1 MRDEE
6 FRRLKSRHI
15 KDKHTIGALR
25 MKVEAQA
32 LELQRALD
40 VPELQAEAYLDLLE
54 RAPDDTA
61 GVKERGAAFDDGA
74 TATDVDGAAR
84 RSRNDEGY
92 RTYDPAGVDAGD
104 GSADEDDEDRSMR
117 YLVRKQDARAA
128 AVGDAEVDPQKI
140 LDPEWIQ
147 EMALQSERRK
157 KQFQKKRK
165 EQCVLGAL
173 ALACRHTVSAD
184 TFCIC

>member
-54 RAPDDTA
+54 RAPDDAA
-61 GVKERGAAFDDGA
+61 GGKERAVAFDDST
-74 TATDVDGAAR
+74 TATDADGTAR

-92 RTYDPAGVDAGD
+92 RTYDPAGVDADD
-104 GSADEDDEDRSMR
+104 GSGDEDDEDRSMR
-117 YLVRKQDARAA
+117 NLVQKQDARAA
-128 AVGDAEVDPQKI
+128 AAGQVEADPQKI
-140 LDPEWIQ
+140 LAPEWIQ

-157 KQFQKKRK
+157 KQFQRERK
-165 EQCVLGAL
+165 EQFVLRPL
-173 ALACRHTVSAD
+173 FSCFPS
-184 TFCIC
+184 